1 MSYLKNLKRVFLV
14 FCLSLPLIL
23 LGCGDGG
30 SSESGGGGKGSVTIA
45 SNNTSTSWYIFSGA
59 LANLLRN
66 AEPVS
71 VNADVLSYAGG
82 VGNAELVHTGEADFA
97 ASFNI
102 TNKWAFSGEV
112 AYDQP
117 MDNLRGLVG
126 GINDYYIGIVARTD
140 FLEKHGIESLRD
152 IKDKE
157 IPVRVITNPDGT
169 LAEYN
174 TRLTLEAY
182 GLSYEMIEEFGGS
195 VELTSNDVI
204 KSKFQ
209 DGTADLHILA
219 MSKAHP
225 VIAEMAVQTDIT
237 LLEFDE
243 EELQSLQ
250 EYGFK
255 PDVFPAG
262 EFEGQDEEI
271 KTAGFKATY
280 IASEE
285 MDDDL
290 AYTIAKTV
298 YENKEALVQAHSSV
312 ADFEPEQAANPD
324 YLGVP
329 LHPGAEKFYKEV
341 GLIE

>member
-1 MSYLKNLKRVFLV
+1 MQLLKNAKRTFFIL
-14 FCLSLPLIL
+14 CLCIPFIL
-23 LGCGDGG
+23 LGCGEEG
-30 SSESGGGGKGSVTIA
+30 SSDAGTSGSGTVTIA
-45 SNNTSTSWYIFSGA
+45 SNNTSTSWYMYTGA
-59 LANLLRN
+59 LANLLRD

-71 VNADVLSYAGG
+71 VTADVLSYAGG
-82 VGNAELVHTGEADFA
+82 VGNAELVHNGEADFA
-97 ASFNI
+97 TSFNI
-102 TNKWAFSGEV
+102 TNRWAHEGEV
-112 AYDQP
+112 AYEQP
-117 MDNLRGLVG
+117 MENLRGLVG
-126 GINDYYIGIVARTD
+126 GINDYYIGIVARD
-140 FLEKHGIESLRD
+140 EFLEKHGIESLHD
-152 IKDKE
+152 IREKE

-169 LAEYN
+169 LAEYS

-182 GLSYEMIEEFGGS
+182 GLDYEMIEDFGGS

-225 VIAEMAVQTDIT
+225 VITEIAVQTDIT
-237 LLEFDE
+237 VLGIDEDAMKELEKYGY
-243 EELQSLQ
+243 Q
-250 EYGFK
+250 E
-255 PDVFPAG
+255 DVFPAG
-262 EFEGQDEEI
+262 QFEGQDEEV
-271 KTAGFKATY
+271 TTGGFKATY
-280 IASEE
+280 IATED

-312 ADFEPEQAANPD
+312 ADFDPEQAANPD